1 MMSRVLPAA
10 LAAGL
15 LLAGCAAMEKV
26 RHHEPATAAAAPAAP
41 ACGARDVNVYFEG
54 QTADISSEA
63 KEVIDLMAKSLDG
76 CHIDHVR
83 IVGFTD
89 EGGLVE
95 ANDELSRQ
103 RALAMSTYLEEHYHW
118 PHDSMEKRAAGER
131 GAVTGDGLTAPMR
144 RRARV
149 VVESSAP

>member
-1 MMSRVLPAA
+1 MMSRILPVA
-10 LAAGL
+10 LVAGL
-15 LLAGCAAMEKV
+15 LLAGCAAVEKV
-26 RHHEPATAAAAPAAP
+26 RHHQPAATAAAAP
-41 ACGARDVNVYFEG
+41 ACGARDINVYFEG
-54 QTADISSEA
+54 QTADITSEA
-63 KEVIDLMAKSLDG
+63 KEVIDLMARSLDG
-76 CHIDHVR
+76 CRIDHVR

-103 RALAMSTYLEEHYHW
+103 RALAMSAYLEEHYRW

-131 GAVTGDGLTAPMR
+131 GAVNDQGEVAPMR
-144 RRARV
+144 RRARI